1 MKKDNLQD
9 KIDQLDR
16 AIWESVNML
25 TNICNQ
31 DLEPWEY
38 EAAIRCAQGYLM
50 YISDSVMQN
59 GK

>member
-25 TNICNQ
+25 TNVCQQ

-38 EAAIRCAQGYLM
+38 EAAIRCAQGHLM
-50 YISDSVMQN
+50 YVSDSVMRD